1 MTQRCDVVVVGA
13 GLAGLAAARQLSI
26 HGVDV
31 TVIEAAEAVGGRVR
45 TDRVDGFTMDR
56 GFQLYNPAYP
66 EAARVLDHQALD
78 LRPLV
83 RGVDVVRTG
92 RRGRT
97 VLHLADPRSPR
108 NWHASTLSRAAGSVK
123 GKAAFAAYALSASR
137 LRGREFDRRPDEPA
151 QVALARAGVDATL
164 IDEVIKPFLTGVF
177 LEPHLMTSRRFM
189 DAVLASFVKGTPSLP
204 SQGMQEIP
212 EQLYAALPDHSV
224 RLSTPAESIA
234 AHRVDTPDGRLQ
246 ARAVILATDA
256 TNAHRLLPSANI
268 ETRGNGV
275 ITYYHAVSADE
286 LAEPLSRGRSI
297 LTVDAQ
303 RRGPVINTVPLSYAV
318 PTYSPAGFVLV
329 SSSTLDDGFY
339 DDVDGRAEGA
349 VLAHLSYLYGVDT
362 SRWRLLARYSIP
374 YALPSMRPPLHIAT
388 RERSGP
394 VILAGDHT
402 ATASIQGAMLSGRR
416 AADEALD
423 RLGIRRPD
431 ERRVVA

>member
-13 GLAGLAAARQLSI
+13 GLAGLAAARQLAI

-31 TVIEAAEAVGGRVR
+31 TVVEAAEAVGGRVR
-45 TDRVDGFTMDR
+45 TDRIDDFTLDR

-66 EAARVLDHQALD
+66 EAARVLDHEALD

-108 NWHASTLSRAAGSVK
+108 NWHASTLARAAGSVR

-151 QVALARAGVDATL
+151 QVALARAGVDATM

-204 SQGMQEIP
+204 SEGMQAIP
-212 EQLYAALPDHSV
+212 EQLHAALPDNSV

-234 AHRVDTPDGRLQ
+234 AHRVDTPDGRIQ
-246 ARAVILATDA
+246 ARAVILSTDA
-256 TNAHRLLPSANI
+256 TNAQQLLPGASI

-275 ITYYHAVSADE
+275 TTYYHAVGSGE
-286 LAEPLSRGRSI
+286 LAEPLARGRSI

-318 PTYSPAGFVLV
+318 PTYSPANMVLV
-329 SSSTLDDGFY
+329 SSSTLDDAPEV
-339 DDVDGRAEGA
+339 DVR
-349 VLAHLSYLYGVDT
+349 AHLSYLYGVDT
-362 SRWRLLARYSIP
+362 SRWRLLARYCIP
-374 YALPSMRPPLHIAT
+374 YALPSMRPPLRIT
-388 RERSGP
+388 PRERSGP
-394 VILAGDHT
+394 VIVAGDHT
-402 ATASIQGAMLSGRR
+402 ATASIQGAMVSGRR
-416 AADEALD
+416 AANEALD

>member
-26 HGVDV
+26 HGVEI
-31 TVIEAAEAVGGRVR
+31 TVVEAAEAVGGRVR
-45 TDRVDGFTMDR
+45 TDRVDDFTLDR

-83 RGVDVVRTG
+83 RGVDVVRPG

-108 NWHASTLSRAAGSVK
+108 NWHASTLSRAAGTVK

-151 QVALARAGVDATL
+151 QVALARAGVDATM

-189 DAVLASFVKGTPSLP
+189 DAVLASFVKGTPALP
-204 SQGMQEIP
+204 SEGMQAIP
-212 EQLYAALPDHSV
+212 EQLHSALPDHSV

-234 AHRVDTPDGRLQ
+234 AHRVDTPEGRIQ

-256 TNAHRLLPSANI
+256 PNAKRLLPGANI
-268 ETRGNGV
+268 EVRGNGV
-275 ITYYHAVSADE
+275 YTCYHAVRIDE
-286 LAEPLSRGRSI
+286 LAEPLARGRSI

-318 PTYSPAGFVLV
+318 PSYSPADMVLV
-329 SSSTLDDGFY
+329 SSSTLDDA
-339 DDVDGRAEGA
+339 AEGD

-362 SRWRLLARYSIP
+362 SRWRSLARYSIP
-374 YALPSMRPPLHIAT
+374 FALPSMRPPLRITPH
-388 RERSGP
+388 ERSGP

-402 ATASIQGAMLSGRR
+402 ATASIQGAMVSGRR

-431 ERRVVA
+431 ERRVVV

>member
-31 TVIEAAEAVGGRVR
+31 TVVEAAEAVGGRVR
-45 TDRVDGFTMDR
+45 TDRVDDFTLDR

-83 RGVDVVRTG
+83 RGVDVVRMS
-92 RRGRT
+92 RRGRK

-108 NWHASTLSRAAGSVK
+108 NWHASTLARAAGSVK

-151 QVALARAGVDATL
+151 QVALARAGIDAIM

-204 SQGMQEIP
+204 SQGMQAIP
-212 EQLYAALPDHSV
+212 EQLHAALPDHSV

-234 AHRVDTPDGRLQ
+234 AHRVDTPDGRIQ
-246 ARAVILATDA
+246 ARAVILAADA
-256 TNAHRLLPSANI
+256 TNAQRLLPSANI
-268 ETRGNGV
+268 MERGNGV
-275 ITYYHAVSADE
+275 TTYYHAVRADE
-286 LAEPLSRGRSI
+286 LAEPLARGRSI

-318 PTYSPAGFVLV
+318 PTYSPAGMVLV
-329 SSSTLDDGFY
+329 SSSTLIDD
-339 DDVDGRAEGA
+339 DSAETDV
-349 VLAHLSYLYGVDT
+349 LNHLSYLYGVDT
-362 SRWRLLARYSIP
+362 SRWRSLARYSIP
-374 YALPSMRPPLHIAT
+374 YALPSMRPPLRIAP
-388 RERSGP
+388 RARSGP